1 MNLELFND
9 ALKDAKNTWGKF
21 FAALCILDVGFLI
34 DALGGFEFF
43 HGKGELHLGDF
54 KVVRE
59 ALSGTYGVLFFV
71 FIVTA
76 AYQAKLLRMLCPAT
90 SDRPHDPVDRFDKGH
105 LWLLSPL
112 SPFGGL
118 RFVFWLLF
126 AHGFF
131 TLALFSTV
139 HLTGWQA
146 PPGTDP
152 ATTYRLVGFLDLGL
166 FLASL
171 FPGWSICRE
180 LGRVRW
186 KLRH

>member
-9 ALKDAKNTWGKF
+9 ALKDAKHTWGKYI
-21 FAALCILDVGFLI
+21 AALCILHVGFLI

-43 HGKGELHLGDF
+43 CGKGELHLGDF

-71 FIVTA
+71 FIVAA

-90 SDRPHDPVDRFDKGH
+90 GDRPHDVADRFDKGH
-105 LWLLSPL
+105 LWLLSPF

-131 TLALFSTV
+131 TLALFSMV
-139 HLTGWQA
+139 HLAGWHA
-146 PPGTDP
+146 PPGADR
-152 ATTYRLVGFLDLGL
+152 AATYRLVGFLDLGL
-166 FLASL
+166 FCASL
-171 FPGWSICRE
+171 FPGWSIYRDLYRVCRKF
-180 LGRVRW
+180 RS
-186 KLRH
+186 